1 MLDRG
6 VPWDALG
13 SAPKKDVRVRL
24 VAFTTA
30 LPGDTRYAPGA
41 GAINVTKIG
50 EAFAAGAMTLD
61 MREAF
66 SGRLLDGGTQR
77 VHRAEAYYVPASK

>member
-13 SAPKKDVRVRL
+13 SAPKKDVSVHL
-24 VAFTTA
+24 AVFTTA

-41 GAINVTKIG
+41 GAINVTKN
-50 EAFAAGAMTLD
+50 TW
-61 MREAF
+61 
-66 SGRLLDGGTQR
+66 RL
-77 VHRAEAYYVPASK
+77 

>member
-50 EAFAAGAMTLD
+50 EAFAAGGNDPRYA
-61 MREAF
+61 
-66 SGRLLDGGTQR
+66 
-77 VHRAEAYYVPASK
+77 